1 MARSKREGKHLTNK
15 NIINSQFYKL
25 LRYGYFFLVT
35 NLLFLLANLLF
46 LFVFISFPPKL
57 ENSVIYLVA
66 LLPMGPAL
74 TALFFSMGQLVRTGD
89 LAPVKDFFRAYR
101 ANFWLSMKYW
111 VLQLILSAIMIID
124 AIYFY
129 QRDWLILAIVFLI
142 LFLLVCLFSLVGFPL
157 LATFEIQL
165 KSLYQ
170 ATVVVIWQY
179 ALKQLMNLLTIVAF
193 FITFWA
199 FPSELFLFLFSLI
212 AFYLMRQNQSMF
224 ETLAEQFSKPTTEG
238 AGVNE

>member
-1 MARSKREGKHLTNK
+1 MTNK
-15 NIINSQFYKL
+15 NIIDSQFYKI
-25 LRYGYFFLVT
+25 LRYGYFFLVS

-46 LFVFISFPPKL
+46 LFVFITFPLKL
-57 ENSVIYLVA
+57 EHSLIYLVA

-89 LAPVKDFFRAYR
+89 LAPVKDFLRAYR
-101 ANFWLSMKYW
+101 TNLWLSMKYW
-111 VLQLILSAIMIID
+111 FLQLVLSAIMLID

-129 QRDWLILAIVFLI
+129 QRDWLILAAVFLI
-142 LFLLVCLFSLVGFPL
+142 LFLLVCLFSLIGFPL

-165 KSLYQ
+165 KSIYQ

-179 ALKQLMNLLTIVAF
+179 AVKQLVNLLTIVALV
-193 FITFWA
+193 ITFWA

-212 AFYLMRQNQSMF
+212 AFYVMRHNQSMF
-224 ETLAEQFSKPTTEG
+224 EALAVQFSQPTLEG
-238 AGVNE
+238 DKMND